1 MYIEENGKSFSK
13 GIKLNCVLKILGI
26 FINFYIADVLIYA
39 HKILVGKK
47 KKKKKI
53 CSSHR
58 SSTKDCLVKLQ
69 QNVFIHVALNR
80 QYNGDNL

>member
-26 FINFYIADVLIYA
+26 FINFYMADVLIYA

-47 KKKKKI
+47 KKKKE
-53 CSSHR
+53 
-58 SSTKDCLVKLQ
+58 
-69 QNVFIHVALNR
+69 
-80 QYNGDNL
+80 NL